1 MGLPGFCRDPQPIN
15 WKVEGVCVVCWV
27 CVGVLG
33 GGVCRCGCVEG
44 SGVHTNLQ
52 SPKCQLTVVSLPHS
66 FISKV
71 LAMLLNQKPLVVSC
85 VYTFEVWL
93 LNLQL

>member
-1 MGLPGFCRDPQPIN
+1 VGVL
-15 WKVEGVCVVCWV
+15 GVCGCVGCVWV

-33 GGVCRCGCVEG
+33 VGVWVWGCVQVWVCG
-44 SGVHTNLQ
+44 GKWYVYKSSK
-52 SPKCQLTVVSLPHS
+52 SPRCKLTVVSLPYS